1 MPQSKTSS
9 KDPGSVKGLVFN
21 IQRYS
26 IQDGP
31 GIRTTVFLKGCPLRC
46 KWCSNPE
53 SQNPH
58 REIAHRDSLCNQCGS
73 CIAACPVHAISLG
86 EKSVIIDRTL
96 CTDCGKCVEV
106 CVPGA
111 LKIFGEEMTAAQVFK
126 EVMKDVEFYR
136 ESGGGVTVSGG
147 EPLFQPDFVAAL
159 FELCQ
164 QQGIHTCIETCGLAS
179 LEALE
184 KVLKYTS
191 LVLFD
196 IKLVDSDKHKE
207 WTGQP
212 NEKIIRN
219 LGIVIKKS
227 VPVIIRVPLIPGVN
241 DTREELEKIAALAGS
256 LKVRRVDLLP
266 YHKFGMG
273 KYAQLDRE
281 YSLEDFNTQT
291 DDEVKR
297 DRIFF
302 TARGFDCDIVG

>member
-1 MPQSKTSS
+1 MSKVTVPP
-9 KDPGSVKGLVFN
+9 DPGAVKGLVFN

-46 KWCSNPE
+46 RWCSNPE
-53 SQNPH
+53 SQNP
-58 REIAHRDSLCNQCGS
+58 RPEIAHRDSLCDRCGR
-73 CIAACPVHAISLG
+73 CIAVCPAHAITLG
-86 EKSVIIDRTL
+86 EKSVSIDRSL

-111 LKIFGEEMTAAQVFK
+111 LKLFGEEMTAGQVFK
-126 EVMKDVEFYR
+126 EVLKDVEFYR

-147 EPLFQPDFVAAL
+147 EPLSQPDFVAAL

-164 QQGIHTCIETCGLAS
+164 QNGIHTCIETCGLATVA
-179 LEALE
+179 ALN

-196 IKLVDSDKHKE
+196 IKLADSDAHKQ

-212 NEKIIRN
+212 NEKILRN
-219 LGIVIKKS
+219 LQTVNEKG
-227 VPVIIRVPLIPGVN
+227 VPVVIRIPLIPGVN
-241 DTREELEKIAALAGS
+241 DTKKGLTSIVEIVSS
-256 LKVRRVDLLP
+256 LKARRVDLLP

-273 KYAQLDRE
+273 KYAQLDRTYE
-281 YSLEDFNTQT
+281 LEALNTQP
-291 DDEVKR
+291 EEQVKR
-297 DRIFF
+297 YRELF
-302 TARGFDCDIVG
+302 TLLGFDCDIVG